1 MHITALTQFL
11 TGLTE
16 NNNRPWFLHNKPAYD
31 ILREEFTELVAGV
44 IQRTAKFDK
53 SIEHVDPKKSLFR
66 IYRDVRFSKN
76 KDPYKTHFSAYIAA
90 RKDHKGDP
98 GYYFQIDAKGML
110 GMGGGIYMPEPPTLK
125 KVRDFIVAHP
135 EKLSKLLKNKRFVDT
150 YGGISEEDRMV
161 RPPKGYD
168 AELPHIEHIKN
179 RHFFGWTELSL
190 KKLKAKDLAGE
201 IAARYEDLYP
211 LNLWL
216 REGLK

>member
-31 ILREEFTELVAGV
+31 ILREEFTELVAEV

-98 GYYFQIDAKGML
+98 GYYFQLDAKGML
-110 GMGGGIYMPEPPTLK
+110 GLGGGIYMPEPPTLK
-125 KVRDFIVAHP
+125 KVRDFIVENP
-135 EKLSKLLKNKRFVDT
+135 EKLSKLLKNKRFVET

-168 AELPHIEHIKN
+168 ADLKHIEHIKN
-179 RHFFGWTELSL
+179 RHFFGWTELNL
-190 KKLKAKDLAGE
+190 KKLKAKDLGAE
-201 IAARYEDLYP
+201 IASRYEDLLP

-216 REGLK
+216 REAIK

>member
-1 MHITALTQFL
+1 MHIPALTQFL

-31 ILREEFTELVAGV
+31 ILREEFTELVADV

-98 GYYFQIDAKGML
+98 GYYFQMDAKGTL
-110 GMGGGIYMPEPPTLK
+110 GLGGGIYMPEPPTIK
-125 KVRDFIVAHP
+125 KIRDFIVAEP
-135 EKLSKLLKNKRFVDT
+135 GKLTKLLKNKRFVET
-150 YGGISEEDRMV
+150 FGGISEEDRMV

-168 AELPHIEHIKN
+168 ADLPHIEHIKN

-190 KKLKAKDLAGE
+190 KKLKSKNLGEE
-201 IAARYEDLYP
+201 IASRYEDLYP

-216 REGLK
+216 REALR

>member
-44 IQRTAKFDK
+44 IQLTAKFDK

-76 KDPYKTHFSAYIAA
+76 KDPYKTHFSAYIAP

-98 GYYFQIDAKGML
+98 GYYFQIDSKGVL
-110 GMGGGIYMPEPPTLK
+110 GLGGGIYMPEPPTLK
-125 KVRDFIVAHP
+125 KVRDFIVSDP
-135 EKLSKLLKNKRFVDT
+135 GKLTKLIKNKRFAET
-150 YGGISEEDRMV
+150 FGGISEEDRMV

-179 RHFFGWTELSL
+179 RHFFGWTEINL
-190 KKLKAKDLAGE
+190 KKLKSKDLAKE
-201 IAARYEDLYP
+201 IASRYEDLYP
-211 LNLWL
+211 LNVWL
-216 REGLK
+216 REAVK